1 MTEELITSELRGRGG
16 AFFPTGRKWSF
27 VPSKEQLP
35 KPHYLVV
42 NADESEPGSFKDNE
56 ILSRVPHRFIE
67 GCLITAH
74 AIDCDKVF
82 VYIRGEY
89 SGPYEILV
97 AALEELK
104 DRPEI
109 RGDVTIVVHRGAGAY
124 ICGEE
129 TALLESLEGKRGQP
143 RSKPPFPAI
152 SGLYASP
159 TVVNNVETIT
169 TVPPVIAMGG
179 AEYAKL
185 GVDEHARHARRLG
198 LRQRR
203 ERRQLRDR
211 GRARRCATI
220 IYDLGGG
227 IPDGRELK
235 AVVPGGSSTVILTKD
250 EIDVGYDFDSLA
262 QLRTAMGSAGI
273 VVLDDRCCI
282 VQLGIRFSEFYEH
295 ESCGKCTPCREGT
308 RWLTAILRKLEDGRA
323 IAGRP
328 RPAARRLRP
337 HQRQVP
343 LPARRLGRDH
353 RRELRR
359 EVPRRVPGAH
369 RRGRLPVR
377 RRARRSTTC
386 SRPIAMHAIRLRQL
400 ARGARMADAR
410 HRHDRRADRAG
421 AEGHRHGRDGRR
433 RRDRDPRLLLRAAAR
448 AAGRRLPHV
457 PRRGRRDAEAP
468 GRLHAHAR
476 RTAWS

>member
-1 MTEELITSELRGRGG
+1 MATDVEKIVLAGADDRDLTKLAEYEAVGGYEALAKARAMTPQDVTEELITSELRGRGG

-27 VPSKEQLP
+27 VPSKEQIP

-74 AIDCDKVF
+74 AIDSQHVF

-97 AALEELK
+97 DALEELK

-169 TVPPVIAMGG
+169 TVPPIIAMGG

-185 GVDEHARHARRLG
+185 GVAELARHARRLALG
-198 LRQRR
+198 QRR

-211 GRARRCATI
+211 AGHVAARHHLRPRRRDPRRARAEGGRAGRLV
-220 IYDLGGG
+220 DGD
-227 IPDGRELK
+227 PDEGR
-235 AVVPGGSSTVILTKD
+235 
-250 EIDVGYDFDSLA
+250 
-262 QLRTAMGSAGI
+262 
-273 VVLDDRCCI
+273 DR
-282 VQLGIRFSEFYEH
+282 
-295 ESCGKCTPCREGT
+295 
-308 RWLTAILRKLEDGRA
+308 
-323 IAGRP
+323 
-328 RPAARRLRP
+328 RRLR
-337 HQRQVP
+337 
-343 LPARRLGRDH
+343 LRL
-353 RRELRR
+353 
-359 EVPRRVPGAH
+359 A
-369 RRGRLPVR
+369 
-377 RRARRSTTC
+377 
-386 SRPIAMHAIRLRQL
+386 
-400 ARGARMADAR
+400 
-410 HRHDRRADRAG
+410 
-421 AEGHRHGRDGRR
+421 
-433 RRDRDPRLLLRAAAR
+433 RAAAHRDGLGGRSSCSTTAAASCSSASASPSSTSTSR
-448 AAGRRLPHV
+448 AAS
-457 PRRGRRDAEAP
+457 
-468 GRLHAHAR
+468 AR
-476 RTAWS
+476 RAARARAG

>member
-1 MTEELITSELRGRGG
+1 VATTIDEIVLRDATTSYAEYGGYRALAKARAMTPAEVTEELIASELRGRGG

-27 VPSKEQLP
+27 VPSKEQIP

-56 ILSRVPHRFIE
+56 ILSRVPHRFVE

-74 AIDCDKVF
+74 AMDCQHVF

-97 AALEELK
+97 NALAEVPQEVF
-104 DRPEI
+104 
-109 RGDVTIVVHRGAGAY
+109 GGVTIVVHRGAGAY

-129 TALLESLEGKRGQP
+129 TALIESLEGKRGQP

-169 TVPPVIAMGG
+169 TVAPIVAMGG

-185 GVDEHARHARRLG
+185 GVPNTRGTRVVSISGNVVNGGNYEIEPG
-198 LRQRR
+198 TT
-203 ERRQLRDR
+203 LRDL
-211 GRARRCATI
+211 
-220 IYDLGGG
+220 IYGPGGG
-227 IPDGRELK
+227 IAGGRELK

-262 QLRTAMGSAGI
+262 QHRTAMGSAGV

-282 VQLGIRFSEFYEH
+282 VQLGLRFAEFYQH

-308 RWLTAILRKLEDGRA
+308 RWVTNILRKLEDGRGEQTDLDFLLDVCDRINGKCLCPLGDSDA
-323 IAGRP
+323 IIVASYIAKFRDEFQAHIDEGGCP
-328 RPAARRLRP
+328 FGGHSSLDHVLAPVATHANSP
-337 HQRQVP
+337 SVQV
-343 LPARRLGRDH
+343 
-353 RRELRR
+353 
-359 EVPRRVPGAH
+359 
-369 RRGRLPVR
+369 
-377 RRARRSTTC
+377 
-386 SRPIAMHAIRLRQL
+386 HA
-400 ARGARMADAR
+400 
-410 HRHDRRADRAG
+410 
-421 AEGHRHGRDGRR
+421 
-433 RRDRDPRLLLRAAAR
+433 
-448 AAGRRLPHV
+448 
-457 PRRGRRDAEAP
+457 
-468 GRLHAHAR
+468 
-476 RTAWS
+476 